1 MPDLFLRFR
10 SVSVALQMNYEL
22 WRSCE
27 HIHYSHWGGRDRD
40 SVTVLEITKPDLDKR
55 PFLVFFPR
63 RVSAKSVGWIFF
75 FLAPPVV
82 LNSWE
87 VNECT
92 PVDWCYLP
100 SLQSHHMNS
109 ARHTR
114 TKQTNQWEIEIVSYQ
129 GIHERGMGGVC
140 KREISHAF
148 AHVSMEPF

>member
-1 MPDLFLRFR
+1 MVPLLFA
-10 SVSVALQMNYEL
+10 SDGDEL

-27 HIHYSHWGGRDRD
+27 HIHYSNWGAHDRD
-40 SVTVLEITKPDLDKR
+40 SVTVLEITKPHLDK
-55 PFLVFFPR
+55 LAFFSR

-75 FLAPPVV
+75 FFLAPPPPAV

-114 TKQTNQWEIEIVSYQ
+114 TKQTNRCEIEIVSFP
-129 GIHERGMGGVC
+129 GIHEDHSTRRGGGGV
-140 KREISHAF
+140 SHVF
-148 AHVSMEPF
+148 AHVNIQPFLI